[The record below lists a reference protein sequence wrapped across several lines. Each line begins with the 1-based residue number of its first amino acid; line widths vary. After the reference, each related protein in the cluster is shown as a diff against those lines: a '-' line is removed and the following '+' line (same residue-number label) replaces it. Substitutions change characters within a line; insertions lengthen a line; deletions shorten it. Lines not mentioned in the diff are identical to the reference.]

1 MDLVIVTVST
11 LVALL
16 AVGYVVMVTQ
26 MDEIKRNWIRY
37 RCNPIYMPF
46 ASFVGVDTAGNFTR
60 CTMKSF
66 QDYAGFILDPLQ
78 HMFKLFIDMFKSI
91 ADSLENMRVMF
102 NGIRNGFLAIV
113 TMIFGKLAN
122 TTASMQ
128 YLMIRIRTVFMRV
141 AATMG
146 IMMNMM
152 TTGIKSGESVM
163 NGPVGQTI
171 NFLCFAPETPVELES
186 GVMKPIMHV
195 ELGDMLKGGH
205 VVTGTYIL
213 AGQNTV
219 LYDYRGTLV
228 TGNHRLANGTR
239 VEDCPDAILTMESR
253 GVLCC
258 LDTSSGYIPVG
269 DVLYRDFE
277 FDSIENPYLSVPLG
291 SMLSKYSTIVGIRRT
306 IDWEVLVR

>member
-16 AVGYVVMVTQ
+16 AVGYVVMLTQ
-26 MDEIKRNWIRY
+26 LDEMKKNWIRY

-60 CTMKSF
+60 CTMRSF

-91 ADSLENMRVMF
+91 ADSLESMRVMF
-102 NGIRNGFLAIV
+102 NGIRNGFLAVV

-146 IMMNMM
+146 VMMNMM
-152 TTGIKSGESVM
+152 TTAVQSGESVM

-171 NFLCFAPETPVELES
+171 NFLCFAPETEVLLET
-186 GVMKPIMHV
+186 GT
-195 ELGDMLKGGH
+195 LKQMIDLRVGEVLQGGH
-205 VVTGTYIL
+205 IVTGTYIVS
-213 AGQNTV
+213 GQNTV
-219 LYDYRGTLV
+219 LYDYHGTLV
-228 TGNHRLANGTR
+228 TGSHRLANGTKI
-239 VEDCPDAILTMESR
+239 EESADAILTNESR
-253 GVLCC
+253 GVLAC
-258 LDTSSGYIPVG
+258 LDTSSGFIPIAG
-269 DVLYRDFE
+269 VLYRDFE
-277 FDSIENPYLSVPLG
+277 FDSIENPFLSVPLG
-291 SMLSKYSTIVGIRRT
+291 SMLSRYSTIVGIRKT